1 MTTGGTPPT
10 SGTPG
15 GRLAQMLLENV
26 RRELFDVDEVI
37 RLCLIAFYTDGHV
50 LLEANP
56 GLGKTQ
62 LVKAL
67 GSALALKW
75 GRIQF
80 TPDLM
85 PADITGT
92 FMPDPKGG
100 GAGSLSFQP
109 GPIFASI
116 LLADEINR
124 ATPKTQSAMLEA
136 MAERQVTVLGR
147 TYPLPNSQQERDDPT
162 PRPFMVL
169 ATQNPIDQEGT
180 YTLPEAQADRFMYK
194 ILMPLP
200 RAGTL
205 DAIVRKEAGP
215 STVARATNG
224 TASSPG
230 RRGGF
235 DADTS
240 HEWYTR
246 VQQEIRQL
254 EALDQLEMHIV
265 NLVAATNRQF
275 EEMAGVEG
283 DDRRWL
289 EEHVAELFPYGLGP
303 RAAIALM
310 RGAKAWTYLYSSDT
324 PRADG
329 AALAHVV
336 IPTLRHRIRTTYDWK
351 ERFLHTRGG
360 GGARGGARGDSREAE
375 RWSAP
380 GAEAELLERLIA
392 ELCQRTAP
400 ASRASGGPEYQR
412 SVVAALREVVERQA
426 C

>member
-1 MTTGGTPPT
+1 MVTGGTPHT
-10 SGTPG
+10 SNTPG
-15 GRLAQMLLENV
+15 GRLAQVLLDTV
-26 RRELFDVDEVI
+26 RLELFDVDEVI
-37 RLCLIAFYTDGHV
+37 RLCLVAFYTDGHV

-56 GLGKTQ
+56 GMGKTQ

-67 GSALALKW
+67 GNALALRW

-92 FMPDPKGG
+92 FMPDPRGG
-100 GAGSLSFQP
+100 GAGRLAFQP
-109 GPIFASI
+109 GPVFASV

-136 MAERQVTVLGR
+136 MAERQVTVLGT
-147 TYPLPNSQQERDDPT
+147 TYLLPDYQQRRDDPT

-180 YTLPEAQADRFMYK
+180 YTLPEAQADRFTFK

-200 RAGTL
+200 GKATL
-205 DAIVRKEAGP
+205 AAIMGKEAGAAIH
-215 STVARATNG
+215 ARGANG
-224 TASSPG
+224 AGGGAGPRG
-230 RRGGF
+230 RLTE
-235 DADTS
+235 ADS
-240 HEWYTR
+240 RAWFAR
-246 VQQEIRQL
+246 IQQEIRDV
-254 EALDQLEMHIV
+254 EALDRLETHIV
-265 NLVAATNRQF
+265 NLIAATNRQF
-275 EEMAGVEG
+275 GELEGVEG

-289 EEHVAELFPYGLGP
+289 EEVLPELLPYGLGP

-310 RGAKAWTYLYSSDT
+310 RGAKAWTYLFSADT

-329 AALAHVV
+329 PALARVV
-336 IPTLRHRIRTTYDWK
+336 IPTLRHRIRLTYDWK
-351 ERFLHTRGG
+351 ERFVGV
-360 GGARGGARGDSREAE
+360 GGAREAE
-375 RWSAP
+375 QWSAP
-380 GAEAELLERLIA
+380 GAEAELLSRLIA

-400 ASRASGGPEYQR
+400 TSRASGGPEYQR
-412 SVVAALREVVERQA
+412 SVAAALRVVVEQRA

>member
-67 GSALALKW
+67 GSTLALKW

-100 GAGSLSFQP
+100 GAGSLAFQP

-147 TYPLPNSQQERDDPT
+147 TYPLPNYQQERDDPT

-180 YTLPEAQADRFMYK
+180 YTLPEAQADRFMFK

-200 RAGTL
+200 SAGTL
-205 DAIVRKEAGP
+205 GRIVDKEAGP
-215 STVARATNG
+215 ADRPGTTNG
-224 TASSPG
+224 VAGGTG
-230 RRGGF
+230 RRGSL
-235 DADTS
+235 DESTS
-240 HEWYTR
+240 RDWFTR
-246 VQQEIRQL
+246 VQHEIRQL

-265 NLVAATNRQF
+265 NLIAATNRQF
-275 EEMAGVEG
+275 AEMDGVEG

-289 EEHVAELFPYGLGP
+289 EDNVEQLFPYGLGP
-303 RAAIALM
+303 RSAIALM

-336 IPTLRHRIRTTYDWK
+336 IPTLRHRIRLTYDWK
-351 ERFLHTRGG
+351 ERYTGT
-360 GGARGGARGDSREAE
+360 REAE
-375 RWSAP
+375 HWSAP

-412 SVVAALREVVERQA
+412 SVTTALRKVVEDRK

>member
-1 MTTGGTPPT
+1 MTIGGSPPT
-10 SGTPG
+10 ASTPG
-15 GRLAQMLLENV
+15 GRLAQLLLDSV

-67 GSALALKW
+67 GAALGLKW

-92 FMPDPKGG
+92 FMPDPDGV
-100 GAGSLSFQP
+100 AGQLRFTP
-109 GPIFASI
+109 GPVFAAV
-116 LLADEINR
+116 LLADEVNR

-147 TYPLPNSQQERDDPT
+147 TYPLPNPYQEHTDPA

-180 YTLPEAQADRFMYK
+180 YTLPEAQADRFMFK
-194 ILMPLP
+194 LLMPLP
-200 RAGTL
+200 SAGTL
-205 DAIVRKEAGP
+205 ERIIGKEAGDP
-215 STVARATNG
+215 EGANG
-224 TASSPG
+224 MAWGDGTGRDGG
-230 RRGGF
+230 RRGGLSR
-235 DADTS
+235 DDS
-240 HEWYTR
+240 LGWYTSI
-246 VQQEIRQL
+246 QQQIRQVEPLEQL
-254 EALDQLEMHIV
+254 EAHIV
-265 NLVAATNRQF
+265 NLIAATNGQF
-275 EEMAGVEG
+275 GELRGVEG
-283 DDRRWL
+283 EDRRWL
-289 EEHVAELFPYGLGP
+289 EEQGPALFPYGLGP

-310 RGAKAWTYLYSSDT
+310 RGAKAWTYLFSSDA

-329 AALAHVV
+329 AALARVV
-336 IPTLRHRIRTTYDWK
+336 IPTLRHRLRLTYDWK
-351 ERFLHTRGG
+351 ERYAGTR
-360 GGARGGARGDSREAE
+360 DIEA
-375 RWSAP
+375 WSAP
-380 GAEAELLERLIA
+380 NAEATLLEHLVA

-400 ASRASGGPEYQR
+400 ASRASGDPEYAR
-412 SVVAALREVVERQA
+412 SVTVALRAVVGRRA

>member
-1 MTTGGTPPT
+1 MTTGGTPPA

-15 GRLAQMLLENV
+15 GRLAQMLLETV

-56 GLGKTQ
+56 GMGKTQ

-67 GSALALKW
+67 GAALALKW

-92 FMPDPKGG
+92 FMPDPQGG
-100 GAGSLSFQP
+100 GAGRLSFQP
-109 GPIFASI
+109 GPVFASV

-136 MAERQVTVLGR
+136 MAEHQVTVLGR
-147 TYPLPNSQQERDDPT
+147 TYLLPDYQQQLADPT

-180 YTLPEAQADRFMYK
+180 YTLPEAQADRFMFK

-200 RAGTL
+200 GASTL
-205 DAIVRKEAGP
+205 GQIVDKEAGP
-215 STVARATNG
+215 ASPRGSNG
-224 TASSPG
+224 VTS
-230 RRGGF
+230 RQRGAL
-235 DADTS
+235 DAETS
-240 HEWYTR
+240 LEWYPR
-246 VQQEIRQL
+246 VQHEIRQL
-254 EALDQLEMHIV
+254 EALDALEAHIV

-275 EEMAGVEG
+275 DQVDGVEG

-289 EEHVAELFPYGLGP
+289 EESVPALFPYGLGP

-310 RGAKAWTYLYSSDT
+310 RGAKAWTYLFSADT

-329 AALAHVV
+329 TALARVV
-336 IPTLRHRIRTTYDWK
+336 IPTLRHRIRLTYDW
-351 ERFLHTRGG
+351 
-360 GGARGGARGDSREAE
+360 REQYTQDRDAD
-375 RWSAP
+375 RWAAP
-380 GAEAELLERLIA
+380 DAEAQLLERLIA

-400 ASRASGGPEYQR
+400 SSREYGGPEYQR
-412 SVVAALREVVERQA
+412 SVTVALRDVVEARR